1 MKIRRSLALR
11 AAAALGVPLCAAFTI
26 PLAAHA
32 DPLSVFQPTQV
43 RAISVTPAD
52 AQALRALP
60 PLEAFGTVRGTR
72 SPGLDEVAS
81 ASEAAQD
88 AGFAL
93 RLPANVPA
101 ALAQAVHYQVTQRAR
116 TSFTFDQAKA
126 AQWARRNN
134 VVLHPLPAG
143 LDGATY
149 TATLKPVAI
158 VTYGAPPRT
167 HKSERG
173 ARRGNFLA
181 VVQAPVP
188 TVTSSGATLQAL
200 ADWFA
205 AQPGVSKH
213 LVAQIKAIGDP
224 TQTLPIPI
232 RFDKQTAAKITVDG
246 VQGLAIGD
254 ETGIGSAI
262 VWTKDGKLY
271 AVGGT
276 LTQSQ
281 VLALADSL
289 K

>member
-1 MKIRRSLALR
+1 MKMFSTVSLGL
-11 AAAALGVPLCAAFTI
+11 AAALAL
-26 PLAAHA
+26 PLAAATA
-32 DPLSVFQPTQV
+32 DPLSVFQPTHV

-52 AQALRALP
+52 AKALHAFP

-81 ASEAAQD
+81 ASEAAQE
-88 AGFAL
+88 AGYAL
-93 RLPANVPA
+93 RLPATVPA
-101 ALAQAVHYQVTQRAR
+101 SLGNDAHYQVTQRAR

-126 AQWARRNN
+126 TVWAREHK
-134 VVLHPLPAG
+134 VALHALPAG
-143 LDGATY
+143 LNGSTY
-149 TATLKPVAI
+149 TATLLPVTL

-167 HKSERG
+167 HRSERG
-173 ARRGNFLA
+173 ARRGTFLA
-181 VVQAPVP
+181 IVQAPVP
-188 TVTSSGATLQAL
+188 TVTSSGASLQTL

-205 AQPGVSKH
+205 AQPGVPPH

-232 RFDKQTAAKITVDG
+232 RFDKQTATKIDVDG

-276 LTQSQ
+276 LQQSA
-281 VLALADSL
+281 VLALANSL

>member
-1 MKIRRSLALR
+1 MKNLRTVSLGL
-11 AAAALGVPLCAAFTI
+11 AAALAL
-26 PLAAHA
+26 PLAAATA
-32 DPLSVFQPTQV
+32 DPLSVFQPTHV

-52 AQALRALP
+52 AKALHSFP

-88 AGFAL
+88 AGYAL
-93 RLPANVPA
+93 RLPADVPA
-101 ALAQAVHYQVTQRAR
+101 SLGKDAHYQVTQRAR

-126 AQWARRNN
+126 TAWAREHKVALR
-134 VVLHPLPAG
+134 PLPAG

-149 TATLKPVAI
+149 TATLRPVTL
-158 VTYGAPPRT
+158 VTYGTPPRT
-167 HKSERG
+167 HRSEHG
-173 ARRGNFLA
+173 ARRGTFLA
-181 VVQAPVP
+181 IVQAPVP
-188 TVTSSGATLQAL
+188 TVTTSGASLQTLAG
-200 ADWFA
+200 WFA
-205 AQPGVSKH
+205 AQPGVPPH

-232 RFDKQTAAKITVDG
+232 QFDKQTAAKITVDG
-246 VQGLAIGD
+246 VEGLAIGD

-262 VWTKDGKLY
+262 VWTKAGRLY

-276 LTQSQ
+276 LPQST
-281 VLALADSL
+281 VLALANSL

>member
-1 MKIRRSLALR
+1 MLPLGV
-11 AAAALGVPLCAAFTI
+11 AAALVL
-26 PLAAHA
+26 PLAAQA

-52 AQALRALP
+52 AQALRAFP

-72 SPGLDEVAS
+72 SPGLDEVTS

-101 ALAQAVHYQVTQRAR
+101 ALAHDVHYEVTQRAR
-116 TSFTFDQAKA
+116 TSFTFQQAKA
-126 AQWARRNN
+126 ADWARRNN
-134 VVLHPLPAG
+134 VALHPLPSG

-149 TATLKPVAI
+149 TATLQPVAI
-158 VTYGAPPRT
+158 VTYGTPPKT

-173 ARRGNFLA
+173 ARRVTFLA

-188 TVTSSGATLQAL
+188 TVTATGATLQAL
-200 ADWFA
+200 SDWFA
-205 AQPGVSKH
+205 AQPGVPRH

-224 TQTLPIPI
+224 TQTLPIPV
-232 RFDKQTAAKITVDG
+232 RFDKQTASKVTVDG

-262 VWTKDGKLY
+262 VWTKDGRLY

>member
-1 MKIRRSLALR
+1 VK
-11 AAAALGVPLCAAFTI
+11 
-26 PLAAHA
+26 
-32 DPLSVFQPTQV
+32 
-43 RAISVTPAD
+43 AISVTPAD
-52 AQALRALP
+52 AKALQSFP

-72 SPGLDEVAS
+72 SPGVDEVAS

-88 AGFAL
+88 AGYAL
-93 RLPANVPA
+93 RLPSGVPT
-101 ALAQAVHYQVTQRAR
+101 ALGKDTHYQVTQRAR

-126 AQWARRNN
+126 TAWAREHK
-134 VVLHPLPAG
+134 VALHRLPAG
-143 LDGATY
+143 LNGATY
-149 TATLKPVAI
+149 TATLRPVTL
-158 VTYGAPPRT
+158 VTYGTPPRT
-167 HKSERG
+167 HRSEHG
-173 ARRGNFLA
+173 SRRGTFLA
-181 VVQAPVP
+181 IVQAPVP
-188 TVTSSGATLQAL
+188 TVTSTGASLQTL

-205 AQPGVSKH
+205 AQPGVPPH

-232 RFDKQTAAKITVDG
+232 RFDKQSATKIDVDG

-276 LTQSQ
+276 LPQST
-281 VLALADSL
+281 VLALANSL

>member
-1 MKIRRSLALR
+1 MKISAIVPFGL
-11 AAAALGVPLCAAFTI
+11 AAALVL
-26 PLAAHA
+26 PLAAATA
-32 DPLSVFQPTQV
+32 DPLSVFQPTHV

-52 AQALRALP
+52 ARALHSFP

-88 AGFAL
+88 AGYAL
-93 RLPANVPA
+93 RLPADVPA
-101 ALAQAVHYQVTQRAR
+101 SLGKDAHYQVTSRVR

-126 AQWARRNN
+126 TVWAREHR
-134 VVLHPLPAG
+134 VALHRLPEG
-143 LDGATY
+143 LNGATY
-149 TATLKPVAI
+149 TATLRPVTLI
-158 VTYGAPPRT
+158 TYGTPPRS
-167 HKSERG
+167 HRSEHG
-173 ARRGNFLA
+173 ARRGTFLA
-181 VVQAPVP
+181 IVQAPVP
-188 TVTSSGATLQAL
+188 TVTSSGASLQTL

-205 AQPGVSKH
+205 AQPGVPPH

-232 RFDKQTAAKITVDG
+232 QFDKQSASPITVDG

-276 LTQSQ
+276 LPQSQ
-281 VLALADSL
+281 VLALANSL

>member
-1 MKIRRSLALR
+1 MISLGV
-11 AAAALGVPLCAAFTI
+11 AAALTV
-26 PLAAHA
+26 PLAAATA
-32 DPLSVFQPTQV
+32 DPLSVFQPTHV

-52 AQALRALP
+52 AKALHSFP

-88 AGFAL
+88 AGYAL
-93 RLPANVPA
+93 RLPADVPA
-101 ALAQAVHYQVTQRAR
+101 SLGKDAHYQVTQRAR

-126 AQWARRNN
+126 TAWAREHKVALR
-134 VVLHPLPAG
+134 PLPTG
-143 LDGATY
+143 LNGATY
-149 TATLKPVAI
+149 TATLRPVTL
-158 VTYGAPPRT
+158 VTYGTPPRT
-167 HKSERG
+167 HRSEHG
-173 ARRGNFLA
+173 VRRGTFLA
-181 VVQAPVP
+181 IVQAPVP
-188 TVTSSGATLQAL
+188 TVTSSGASLQTLA
-200 ADWFA
+200 AWFA
-205 AQPGVSKH
+205 AQPGVPPH

-232 RFDKQTAAKITVDG
+232 QFDKQTASPITVDG

-262 VWTKDGKLY
+262 VWTKDGRLY

-276 LTQSQ
+276 LPQSA
-281 VLALADSL
+281 VLALANSL

>member
-1 MKIRRSLALR
+1 MLPLGL
-11 AAAALGVPLCAAFTI
+11 AAALGL

-32 DPLSVFQPTQV
+32 DPLSVFQPTAV

-52 AQALRALP
+52 ARALRALP

-93 RLPANVPA
+93 RLPVGVPA
-101 ALAQAVHYQVTQRAR
+101 ALARDVRYQVTGRVR
-116 TSFTFDQAKA
+116 TSFTFDRAKA
-126 AQWARRNN
+126 GAWAREHK
-134 VVLHPLPAG
+134 VALGPLPPG

-149 TATLKPVAI
+149 TATLRPVAI
-158 VTYGAPPRT
+158 VTYGTPPNGR
-167 HKSERG
+167 KGDRG
-173 ARRGNFLA
+173 VRRGSFLA

-213 LVAQIKAIGDP
+213 LVAQIRAIGDP
-224 TQTLPIPI
+224 AQTLPIPI
-232 RFDKQTAAKITVDG
+232 RFDKQTASPVAVDG

-254 ETGIGSAI
+254 ETGIGSAV

-281 VLALADSL
+281 VLALADHL